1 MGSVLSWCLDMS
13 EIFLKNNENQTLAVK
28 GAMSPQVHA
37 QANENK
43 LENVNQ
49 LFQVLSDILETCF
62 IC

>member
-1 MGSVLSWCLDMS
+1 MS
-13 EIFLKNNENQTLAVK
+13 EVFLKNNKNQTPAVK
-28 GAMSPQVHA
+28 GPMSPQVHA

-49 LFQVLSDILETCF
+49 LFQGLSDILETYF